1 MDIHKIFSV
10 FVLLMVAMAAM
21 TVGAYAE
28 RDVTECS
35 ASTGFEVLSVEVN
48 GHELSDVDGEYDV
61 VTRNDDL
68 EVEVTFKG
76 AEDVSYEKVRMEA
89 TLRSTDV
96 RVDDANAETDL
107 FDVHVNARDTKSV
120 EFPLDFR
127 SEKSEISSNPLYWLE
142 VEFNNFGE
150 ETVLCYEV
158 RYALS
163 IDAENN
169 ELRIA
174 RVDVSPSQVVQAGSA
189 LFVDVRV
196 ENVGDND
203 QDKGVTVTAEIPGVA
218 KDSTDLSD
226 LNSEE
231 LETTESLWLQVPACT
246 PEGSYDMLVTAE
258 YRHGTESVTQKVP
271 VRVLASPACNLNDDD
286 EEQPAVPKTVVVT
299 SVAPQTV
306 AVRGQ
311 AGFYPLTITNNG
323 NAAET
328 YVVTA
333 EGYSSFA
340 TAVVNPSSLV
350 VVQPRQT
357 VMLQVALNGLETA
370 AEGQHPFTVSVKSA
384 SGDFMES
391 VPMVADVVVPAE
403 EVEASSFGLKR
414 GLEIGLI
421 VLFAVILLLVLVVGF
436 NKLRGSDDDFEE
448 DDQTYY

>member
-35 ASTGFEVLSVEVN
+35 GASTGFEVLSVEVN

-107 FDVHVNARDTKSV
+107 FDVHANARDTKSV

-286 EEQPAVPKTVVVT
+286 E
-299 SVAPQTV
+299 
-306 AVRGQ
+306 
-311 AGFYPLTITNNG
+311 
-323 NAAET
+323 
-328 YVVTA
+328 
-333 EGYSSFA
+333 
-340 TAVVNPSSLV
+340 
-350 VVQPRQT
+350 
-357 VMLQVALNGLETA
+357 
-370 AEGQHPFTVSVKSA
+370 
-384 SGDFMES
+384 
-391 VPMVADVVVPAE
+391 
-403 EVEASSFGLKR
+403 
-414 GLEIGLI
+414 
-421 VLFAVILLLVLVVGF
+421 
-436 NKLRGSDDDFEE
+436 
-448 DDQTYY
+448 